1 MAEEREKEGNLSNNV
16 KFMITTL
23 VVIAILQL
31 GVLGF
36 IFKDELAEVVSG
48 ITAQSTEVLIYPLES
63 VQVNLDQGNYLK
75 TTINVSYTN
84 KKHTDLIDQSI
95 VKVQAFVIEILRS
108 KSLDQI
114 NTVDKTKILGEEIK
128 EGINDIL
135 DSDVVSDIY
144 FIEFIYQ

>member
-1 MAEEREKEGNLSNNV
+1 MAEEREKQASLSNNF
-16 KFMITTL
+16 KFMIVTL
-23 VVIAILQL
+23 VMIAVLQL

-36 IFKDELAEVVSG
+36 IFKDELVEVVSG
-48 ITAQSTEVLIYPLES
+48 ITTQSTEILVYPLES
-63 VQVNLDQGNYLK
+63 VQVNLDQGSYLK

-84 KKHTDLIDQSI
+84 KKHTDLIDGSI
-95 VKVQAFVIEILRS
+95 VKIQAFIIDILRS

>member
-1 MAEEREKEGNLSNNV
+1 MAEEREKQASLSNNV
-16 KFMITTL
+16 KFMIVTL
-23 VVIAILQL
+23 VMIAVLQL

-36 IFKDELAEVVSG
+36 IFKDELVEVVSG
-48 ITAQSTEVLIYPLES
+48 ITTKSTEILVYPLES
-63 VQVNLDQGNYLK
+63 VQVNLDQGSYLK

-84 KKHTDLIDQSI
+84 KKNTDLIDGSI
-95 VKVQAFVIEILRS
+95 VKIQAFIIDILRS

>member
-1 MAEEREKEGNLSNNV
+1 MAEEREKQANLSNNI
-16 KFMITTL
+16 KFMIITL
-23 VVIAILQL
+23 VMIAILQL

-36 IFKDELAEVVSG
+36 IFKDELVEVVSG
-48 ITAQSTEVLIYPLES
+48 ITTPSAEVLIYPLES

-75 TTINVSYTN
+75 TTINVEYSN
-84 KKHTDLIDQSI
+84 KKYTDLIDQSI
-95 VKVQAFVIEILRS
+95 VKIQAFIIEILRS

-135 DSDVVSDIY
+135 GSDVVSDIY